1 MRKNN
6 FRIVLTLII
15 FSPLLNSCNLFG
27 KLDDPSGDEQILALA
42 RSCLNNNDFACAQE
56 AYAKLSTNYNDI
68 KITEQGITTLA
79 QNGLF
84 SIQDLITVLG
94 TNTGSG
100 SSIRLLA
107 ELVASRGKANAANR
121 AIIQTVFAS
130 AANIV
135 HADKKAYLKFVSATA
150 MFANA
155 LGAGDVSGDS
165 LLNVNEIASSG
176 TNCAA
181 TNYNCTVNGAGH
193 CNAGTSSAFTF
204 STTTRSMNTAADWT
218 IPVELEHLSEAGAQA
233 NDAINILTGSTSS
246 TSGIFETLNILSS
259 LGSLGNPCARQLLLQ
274 NLY

>member
-1 MRKNN
+1 MMRKTNL
-6 FRIVLTLII
+6 RIVLTLII

-27 KLDDPSGDEQILALA
+27 KIDDPSGDEQILALA

-56 AYAKLSTNYNDI
+56 AYGKLSADYNDI

-79 QNGLF
+79 ENGLF

-130 AANIV
+130 AAGIANSN
-135 HADKKAYLKFVSATA
+135 KKAYLKFLSATA
-150 MFANA
+150 MFANT
-155 LGAGDVSGDS
+155 LGEAAGADFSIS
-165 LLNVNEIASSG
+165 KNELSSDG
-176 TNCAA
+176 TACAA
-181 TNYNCTVNGAGH
+181 SATCIAVGSCAI
-193 CNAGTSSAFTF
+193 GTSSIGTLSATVDL
-204 STTTRSMNTAADWT
+204 NTASDWT
-218 IPVELEHLSEAGAQA
+218 GAILVDHLAEAGSEAS
-233 NDAINILTGSTSS
+233 DAIVILTGSTSS
-246 TSGIFETLNILSS
+246 TTSGIFSVLNDLAG
-259 LGSLGNPCARQLLLQ
+259 LGALADSCARQLLLQ